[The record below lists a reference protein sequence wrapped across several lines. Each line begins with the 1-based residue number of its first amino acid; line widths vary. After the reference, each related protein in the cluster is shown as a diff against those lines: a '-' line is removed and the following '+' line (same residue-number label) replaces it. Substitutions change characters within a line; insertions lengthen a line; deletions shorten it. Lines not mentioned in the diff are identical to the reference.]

1 MSGKFLTHALHT
13 PLPARQKLVLI
24 TLGNLADEDG
34 RFLNVDLEFLSVK
47 CGMSL
52 IKTNRSIIGLSDK
65 GFIELIGCS
74 DYFNIS
80 GLMTAINHE

>member
-1 MSGKFLTHALHT
+1 MSGKFLSQALLT

-24 TLGNLADEDG
+24 TIGNLADEDG
-34 RFLNVDLEFLSVK
+34 RFFNVDLEFLSVQ

-52 IKTNRSIIGLSDK
+52 VKTNRSITGLCGK
-65 GFIELIGCS
+65 GFLEIIECS

-80 GLMTAINHE
+80 GLMMAINNE